1 VLKPGEHIGD
11 WVVGEPLGEGGMATV
26 YRVHSLLAERLTA
39 AVKVLK
45 PTSDPEARARFVREA
60 EALSRLSHPAIVR
73 VMGFSE
79 DPIRGLRYLVMELAE
94 GKTLRE
100 RLDEEGA
107 LPITDALIAF
117 LPLASALEH
126 AHEAGIVHRDLKP
139 GNIVLCNT
147 GGVRLVDFG
156 IVTSEEWETLTTGGH
171 LGTLAYLPPEIYRS
185 EPVESRS
192 LDVYGFGLVLHEALT
207 GTRVFAVEPG
217 LSAAAAAAAVAVRK
231 LQQPALDPGEGFPE
245 PLRDVVRRATDPDPA
260 RRPSMLAV
268 RETLESLFIGAGL
281 ERRGPEGHLTE
292 RLAEP
297 VLAALTVDLTARV
310 PEPRG
315 PVIPLWKQKGAPTR
329 AGGGRRRRWPAL
341 RSRRAAVLLGALAV
355 TIAVLAF
362 VAARARGPLLSR
374 AAIGDTWASPRDGTE
389 YVFVPAGTFEMGCTP
404 GDDQCDRA
412 RWPARR
418 VTFDEGFWMARTE
431 TTVGAYQRFATETGR
446 PMPPAPD
453 FNRGWSAIDHPIVN
467 VTWHEAEAY
476 CAWAGGAL
484 PKEEQWE
491 YASRGGHP
499 DWFHPWGNQKPV
511 CAEGAPNGARFDD
524 GRACREAGT
533 ARVGS
538 YSRNGF
544 GLADLAGNVWEWCA
558 DPWQPRYGDLPSRVG
573 EPDEPG
579 GRHVLRG
586 GSWVNGPEHL
596 RVSIRSGWLAGTG
609 RDFIGFRC
617 VRGVRGGSPSPST
630 R

>member
-1 VLKPGEHIGD
+1 MLKPGDPIGD
-11 WVVGEPLGEGGMATV
+11 WVVDEPLGEGGMATV
-26 YRVHSLLAERLTA
+26 YRVHSLLAERLSA

-45 PTSDPEARARFVREA
+45 PTNDPEARMRFVREA

-79 DPIRGLRYLVMELAE
+79 DTVHGLRYLVMELAE
-94 GKTLRE
+94 GRTLRE

-107 LPITDALIAF
+107 MPLTDALIAF

-126 AHEAGIVHRDLKP
+126 AHEAGIAHRDLKP
-139 GNIVLCNT
+139 GNIVLCHA

-185 EPVESRS
+185 EVPDSRS

-217 LSAAAAAAAVAVRK
+217 LSAAAAAAAVAVKK

-245 PLRDVVRRATDPDPA
+245 PLREVVRRATDPDPVQ
-260 RRPSMLAV
+260 RPSMRAV
-268 RETLESLFIGAGL
+268 RETLESLFVAAGL
-281 ERRGPEGHLTE
+281 DRRGPEGHLTE
-292 RLAEP
+292 RVAEP
-297 VLAALTVDLTARV
+297 VLAALSVDLTARV
-310 PEPRG
+310 PEPHG
-315 PVIPLWKQKGAPTR
+315 PVIPLSRSRPGRP
-329 AGGGRRRRWPAL
+329 GGGRRRRFPAL
-341 RSRRAAVLLGALAV
+341 PRGGVPLLLGA
-355 TIAVLAF
+355 IVLAAAIVGL
-362 VAARARGPLLSR
+362 VAARAREVPERGS
-374 AAIGDTWASPRDGTE
+374 IGDTWVSRRDGTE
-389 YVFVPAGTFEMGCTP
+389 YVFVPAGRFEMGCTP
-404 GDDQCDRA
+404 GDSQCDRA
-412 RWPARR
+412 RWPPRA
-418 VTFDEGFWMARTE
+418 VSFAKGFWMARTE

-446 PMPPAPD
+446 PMPPAPK
-453 FNRGWSAIDHPIVN
+453 FNPGWSSIDHPIVN

-484 PKEEQWE
+484 PTEEQWE
-491 YASRGGHP
+491 YASRGGRQ
-499 DWFHPWGNQKPV
+499 DWYHPWGNEPPV
-511 CAEGAPNGARFDD
+511 CREGEPNGARFDD
-524 GRACREAGT
+524 GRACRDAGT
-533 ARVGS
+533 VRVGS
-538 YSRNGF
+538 YSRNGY
-544 GLADLAGNVWEWCA
+544 GLADLAGNVWEWCTDA
-558 DPWQPRYGDLPSRVG
+558 WQPRYGDLPSRVG

-617 VRGVRGGSPSPST
+617 VRGPQGGSPSPSA